1 MSDHDST
8 LNSVVVP
15 LVSTR
20 GVLDSDDASYLQ
32 QLYQRLK
39 PQSGPVAINSIYVRY
54 SSVTIKGP
62 EFASGKSKSRSNSG
76 SPSFVA
82 MAEGGWFSL
91 RSLAY
96 TIFGHVA
103 SQCQIS
109 SSENYSLHQS
119 DILHRWWKWRSPL
132 GGCSGVVSATSVKEC
147 NRQASPSVAEQSV
160 RVWWQYFLCASEV
173 FEQPLC
179 ALHDKAREWIC
190 AGSSTFSRFAILT
203 SVTCIY
209 TSKLCLYFFGN
220 LTSTCFR

>member
-1 MSDHDST
+1 MGSLLDSMSDHDST

-82 MAEGGWFSL
+82 MAEGG
-91 RSLAY
+91 
-96 TIFGHVA
+96 
-103 SQCQIS
+103 
-109 SSENYSLHQS
+109 
-119 DILHRWWKWRSPL
+119 
-132 GGCSGVVSATSVKEC
+132 
-147 NRQASPSVAEQSV
+147 
-160 RVWWQYFLCASEV
+160 
-173 FEQPLC
+173 
-179 ALHDKAREWIC
+179 
-190 AGSSTFSRFAILT
+190 
-203 SVTCIY
+203 
-209 TSKLCLYFFGN
+209 
-220 LTSTCFR
+220 